1 MPSLIR
7 LGGGIV
13 VPAEKTDCAART
25 SVRGSAT
32 MSADQIRPII
42 SAPHNYRLTWNTPL
56 SEEHAA
62 QLISACAPAP
72 GARIVD
78 IGSGWGELLMR
89 LVASAPGSTGDGV
102 ETDPD
107 AVARGR
113 ALAEERGL
121 AERVRFHT
129 TPATEWTG
137 SGYDLAVS
145 IGSAH
150 AWPGSTAEAL
160 KALRA
165 AVRPGGRVLY
175 GDGIWLRDP
184 SPAALDGIGAE
195 PGDFG
200 SLLEL
205 IRLAESVGLRALQ
218 VTVADQ
224 REWDLF
230 ESNGPIGRGERW
242 ALENPGHPLYDEVI
256 AEVDARRTGYYGGY
270 RGDFTLAYLVLS
282 A

>member
-7 LGGGIV
+7 LSGGIV

-113 ALAEERGL
+113 ALAEERGS
-121 AERVRFHT
+121 R
-129 TPATEWTG
+129 
-137 SGYDLAVS
+137 
-145 IGSAH
+145 SAY
-150 AWPGSTAEAL
+150 GST
-160 KALRA
+160 RRPPPSGPGA
-165 AVRPGGRVLY
+165 ATTSPCPSVPPMPG
-175 GDGIWLRDP
+175 P
-184 SPAALDGIGAE
+184 
-195 PGDFG
+195 
-200 SLLEL
+200 
-205 IRLAESVGLRALQ
+205 
-218 VTVADQ
+218 
-224 REWDLF
+224 
-230 ESNGPIGRGERW
+230 
-242 ALENPGHPLYDEVI
+242 
-256 AEVDARRTGYYGGY
+256 ARRP
-270 RGDFTLAYLVLS
+270 RR
-282 A
+282 